1 MADEEKEK
9 GGGED
14 KAPKKKSK
22 FKLILIILI
31 LLILIGGGG
40 AAYFLFFK
48 TKSGENIAQQTAET
62 STVPKPV
69 NNSQKIGP
77 LYSFETFI
85 VNLADP
91 GGTRYLKISMQA
103 ELDSDKLNEEM
114 EMRKPQIRDIIL
126 TVLSS
131 KTYAEVS
138 TAQGK
143 LALKQEI
150 IRRINLALTTG
161 AVKSIY
167 FTEFVSQ

>member
-1 MADEEKEK
+1 MAEEKEVS
-9 GGGED
+9 EQE
-14 KAPKKKSK
+14 APKKKSK

-31 LLILIGGGG
+31 VLILVGGG
-40 AAYFLFFK
+40 AAAYFLLFAK
-48 TKSGENIAQQTAET
+48 KTAET
-62 STVPKPV
+62 AEQNTAYTTVKKQADV
-69 NNSQKIGP
+69 SSIGP
-77 LYSFETFI
+77 LYSFESFI

-91 GGTRYLKISMQA
+91 GGTRYLKVTMQA
-103 ELDSDKLNEEM
+103 ELDSDKLVDEIEK
-114 EMRKPQIRDIIL
+114 RKPQIRDIIL

-150 IRRINLALTTG
+150 IRRINLTLTTG

>member
-1 MADEEKEK
+1 MADEEKDTGSAEK
-9 GGGED
+9 
-14 KAPKKKSK
+14 PQKKKSK

-31 LLILIGGGG
+31 VLILVGGGA

-48 TKSGENIAQQTAET
+48 PKAAENTAPQTVENVA
-62 STVPKPV
+62 VPKPAAT
-69 NNSQKIGP
+69 QKIGP

-91 GGTRYLKISMQA
+91 GGTRYLKITMQA

-114 EMRKPQIRDIIL
+114 EMRKPQVRDIIL

-143 LALKQEI
+143 LTLKQEI
-150 IRRINLALTTG
+150 IRRVNLTLTTG
-161 AVKSIY
+161 SVKSVY

>member
-1 MADEEKEK
+1 MAEEKEVT
-9 GGGED
+9 EQEQ
-14 KAPKKKSK
+14 PKKKSK

-31 LLILIGGGG
+31 VLVLAGGG
-40 AAYFLFFK
+40 AAAYFLIFAK
-48 TKSGENIAQQTAET
+48 KPADTNAEQIAAGTAPKKPKADA
-62 STVPKPV
+62 ST
-69 NNSQKIGP
+69 IGP
-77 LYSFETFI
+77 LYSFDSFI

-91 GGTRYLKISMQA
+91 GGTRYLKVSMQA
-103 ELDSDKLNEEM
+103 ELDSDKLADEIEK
-114 EMRKPQIRDIIL
+114 RKPQIRDIIL

-150 IRRINLALTTG
+150 MRRINLTLTSG
-161 AVKSIY
+161 AIRSIY

>member
-9 GGGED
+9 SSGE
-14 KAPKKKSK
+14 KPPKKKSK
-22 FKLILIILI
+22 FKLILIILVVLI
-31 LLILIGGGG
+31 LLGLLG
-40 AAYFLFFK
+40 AAAYVLFLK
-48 TKSGENIAQQTAET
+48 PKSGENIAQQTAET

-103 ELDSDKLNEEM
+103 ELDSDKLSDEM

-161 AVKSIY
+161 AAKSIY